1 MCHIRAKRA
10 LVFFREAGATD
21 WNRVPK
27 ISAAHEQQRR
37 DQILSAAMACFA
49 RQGYHA
55 TSMDDVVRESGLSV
69 GAIYTYFSSKEDLF
83 LALSDERAEQT
94 LAYMSDLFRRPGPMA
109 DKSREAIDFF
119 FQHLTDEFVP
129 LARMGVEFLSEAAKS
144 DRIKE
149 RQQRRFESVRQF
161 YCWLLREA
169 QQRGDVNPD
178 VDVEA
183 AAELMMA
190 LNEGILVLSVAGLRR
205 VPLETLKAAYV
216 NFLNDG
222 LCGPSGSLFTRT
234 TAVAASNGTA
244 SRDGTHKGEPKP

>member
-1 MCHIRAKRA
+1 M
-10 LVFFREAGATD
+10 
-21 WNRVPK
+21 
-27 ISAAHEQQRR
+27 S
-37 DQILSAAMACFA
+37 CFA

-69 GAIYTYFSSKEDLF
+69 GAIYTYFPSKEDLF
-83 LALSDERAEQT
+83 LALADARSEQT

-119 FQHLTDEFVP
+119 FQHLTDDFVP

-149 RQQRRFESVRQF
+149 RQQQRFETVRQF

-169 QQRGDVNPD
+169 QQRGEVNPD

-190 LNEGILVLSVAGLRR
+190 LNEGILILSVTGLRR
-205 VPLETLKAAYV
+205 LPLDRLKAAYV
-216 NFLNDG
+216 NFLNEG
-222 LCGPSGSLFTRT
+222 LCGPTGSLFTPTIAELATNGSAPR
-234 TAVAASNGTA
+234 NGTH
-244 SRDGTHKGEPKP
+244 TKGESKP

>member
-1 MCHIRAKRA
+1 
-10 LVFFREAGATD
+10 
-21 WNRVPK
+21 VPK

-37 DQILSAAMACFA
+37 DQILTAAMACFA

-55 TSMDDVVRESGLSV
+55 TAMDDVVRESGLSV

-83 LALSDERAEQT
+83 LALADARSEQT
-94 LAYMSDLFRRPGPMA
+94 LAYMSELFRRPGPMA

-119 FQHLTDEFVP
+119 FQHLSDDFVP

-144 DRIKE
+144 ERIKQ
-149 RQQRRFESVRQF
+149 RQQRRFETVRQF

-169 QQRGDVNPD
+169 QQHGDVNPE

-190 LNEGILVLSVAGLRR
+190 LNEGILILSVAGLRS
-205 VPLETLKAAYV
+205 VPLDTLKAAYI
-216 NFLNDG
+216 NFLNGG
-222 LCGPSGSLFTRT
+222 LCGPTGSLFTPT
-234 TAVAASNGTA
+234 TAEAAANGTS
-244 SRDGTHKGEPKP
+244 SRNGSHDKGEL